1 MTKVLERQTR
11 NDMTKIA
18 KGLPSKAE
26 KIRRLLRAGYPRA
39 DVARFLKIRFQHV
52 RNVEIRAEEKEAR
65 QAMVETPAK
74 PPAQIWTQVRS
85 DGRVVIPAA
94 YRHHLGI
101 EKGGHVLLQYEDGE
115 VRMVG
120 RDTAI
125 ARVQAM
131 VAKYVPEGVSLV
143 DELLAERRR
152 EVEQEEREER
162 MEKKRG

>member
-1 MTKVLERQTR
+1 MTKVLDRQTR
-11 NDMTKIA
+11 NAMTKIA
-18 KGLPSKAE
+18 DGLPSKAE
-26 KIRRLLRAGYPRA
+26 KIRRLRCADFNRS
-39 DVARFLKIRFQHV
+39 DVAFFLDISYQHV
-52 RNVEIRAEEKEAR
+52 RNVEMRAKEKEAR

-74 PPAQIWTQVRS
+74 PPAQIWTQVGP
-85 DGRVVIPAA
+85 DGRVVIPAV
-94 YRHHLGI
+94 YRSLLGI
-101 EKGGHVLLQYEDGE
+101 EGGGHVLLRFEDDE

-125 ARVQAM
+125 ARVQAL

-162 MEKKRG
+162 TERKRG